1 MTITKLPNVFEYLP
15 QSRYTLITGR
25 TKQTPPYVKATSYN
39 KKELFIVKRFGT
51 RGFGTWTVDV
61 NASPEGQAYVGR
73 ARQFAYNKAYE
84 RFVAKLGDSS
94 SFGATLT
101 AERRETFGM
110 ITGFVT
116 RAYLAARSAR
126 RGDILGVFKEL
137 SFYPPI
143 IREKT
148 RLKRKRKRPV
158 YVTKERYVM
167 PDGKTVLKET
177 ASAWLLWSYGISP
190 LLGDIQN
197 ATEVFIRKVPDGT
210 RIFAGAKEPLKSF
223 YTNNDMGL
231 VTILKEAGEV
241 RVGITSWVKVENYDL
256 WLLNQL
262 GLVNPLQFANEAVPF
277 SFVVDW
283 ASNWSSVINSL
294 SDFMGLTLS
303 ESCTSTKTQL
313 TQDFATYN
321 TKNYDWYGTSNG
333 IVRDCLI
340 FNRTRGIDRPK
351 LMFRYERFQ
360 WQRALNAISLLVGFL
375 PAKTKK

>member
-1 MTITKLPNVFEYLP
+1 MTITNLPDVFEYLP
-15 QSRYTLITGR
+15 QSRYTLIKGR
-25 TKQTPPYVKATSYN
+25 TKQTPPYTRATAFS
-39 KKELFIVKRFGT
+39 KKELFIKSRFGT
-51 RGFGTWTVDV
+51 RGYGTWTSDT
-61 NASPEGQAYVGR
+61 NAYPEEQAYVGR
-73 ARQFAYNKAYE
+73 ARQYAYNKAYD

-116 RAYLAARSAR
+116 RAYLAARSAH

-137 SFYPPI
+137 GFYPPI

-167 PDGKTVLKET
+167 PDGRTVLKES

-197 ATEVFIRKVPDGT
+197 ATEVFIREVPQGT
-210 RIFAGAKEPLKSF
+210 RIFAGAKETLKSF
-223 YTNNDMGL
+223 YTNDDMGL
-231 VTILKEAGEV
+231 VTILKEDGEV
-241 RVGITSWVKVENYDL
+241 RVGITSLVAVENYDL

-277 SFVVDW
+277 SFVIDW

-303 ESCTSTKTQL
+303 ESCTSTKITL
-313 TQDFATYN
+313 SQDFATHN
-321 TKNYDWYGTSNG
+321 TRNYDWYSSNG
-333 IVRDCLI
+333 VTRDCLI
-340 FNRTRGIDRPK
+340 FNRTKGIDRPK

-375 PAKTKK
+375 PSKTKK

>member
-1 MTITKLPNVFEYLP
+1 MSITYLPDVFEYLP
-15 QSRYTLITGR
+15 QSRYTLIKGR
-25 TKQTPPYVKATSYN
+25 TKQTPPYTRATAYS

-51 RGFGTWTVDV
+51 RGYGTWTVDV
-61 NASPEGQAYVGR
+61 SAYPEEQLYIDE
-73 ARQFAYNKAYE
+73 ARQYAHNKAYE

-116 RAYLAARSAR
+116 KAYLATRAAR

-158 YVTKERYVM
+158 YVTKEHYVM
-167 PDGKTVLKET
+167 PDGRTVLKES

-190 LLGDIQN
+190 LLDDIQN
-197 ATEVFIRKVPDGT
+197 ATEVFIREVPQGT
-210 RIFAGAKEPLKSF
+210 RVFASAKEPLKRF
-223 YTNNDMGL
+223 YTKDDMGF

-241 RVGITSWVKVENYDL
+241 RVGITSKVAVENYDL

-277 SFVVDW
+277 SFVIDW

-303 ESCTSTKTQL
+303 ESCASTKITLNQN
-313 TQDFATYN
+313 FAIYN
-321 TKNYDWYGTSNG
+321 TRNYDWYGTSNG
-333 IVRDCLI
+333 IERDCLI

-360 WQRALNAISLLVGFL
+360 WQRALNAISSLVGFL
-375 PAKTKK
+375 PSKTKK